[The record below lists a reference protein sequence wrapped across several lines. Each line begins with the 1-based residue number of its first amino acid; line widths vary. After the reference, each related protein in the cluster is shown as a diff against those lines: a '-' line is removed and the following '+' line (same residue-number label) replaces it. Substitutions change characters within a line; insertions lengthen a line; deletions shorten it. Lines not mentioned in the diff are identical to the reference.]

1 MQCIRSVLQQEE
13 ELRHPALTPAA
24 APGSPAV
31 LITNGSF
38 AWEAGGIPLLRHI
51 SLEIPAG
58 RLLIVIGEVGSGEC
72 LAAGVGAFQLT
83 LLALRAPDTCR
94 PSTKAGQIHSNM
106 HVHCI
111 SSLILLMCAF
121 AVEQRRIALNGLCV
135 T

>member
-1 MQCIRSVLQQEE
+1 MHAVSLELQHQRISSVLQQEE

-58 RLLIVIGEVGSGEC
+58 RLLIVIGEVGAGERSAADTGAIHIAYTSGIKS
-72 LAAGVGAFQLT
+72 A
-83 LLALRAPDTCR
+83 
-94 PSTKAGQIHSNM
+94 
-106 HVHCI
+106 
-111 SSLILLMCAF
+111 
-121 AVEQRRIALNGLCV
+121 
-135 T
+135 

>member
-1 MQCIRSVLQQEE
+1 MFCNDCFNAAEEGCQYERGFVLGLCNMLQTALLCMLSVQTCSMQCISSVLQQEE

-58 RLLIVIGEVGSGEC
+58 RLLIVIGEVGSGERS
-72 LAAGVGAFQLT
+72 AAGVGA
-83 LLALRAPDTCR
+83 
-94 PSTKAGQIHSNM
+94 IH
-106 HVHCI
+106 
-111 SSLILLMCAF
+111 
-121 AVEQRRIALNGLCV
+121 IAYTSGIESA
-135 T
+135 

>member
-1 MQCIRSVLQQEE
+1 MQCISTVLQQEE

-58 RLLIVIGEVGSGEC
+58 RLLIVIGEVGSGERS
-72 LAAGVGAFQLT
+72 AAGVGAIHIAYTSGIKSARHLQTFNQSRPNTSKYACT
-83 LLALRAPDTCR
+83 LHIITDTFDVC
-94 PSTKAGQIHSNM
+94 
-106 HVHCI
+106 
-111 SSLILLMCAF
+111 
-121 AVEQRRIALNGLCV
+121 LCH
-135 T
+135 

>member
-1 MQCIRSVLQQEE
+1 MQCISFALQQEE

-58 RLLIVIGEVGSGEC
+58 RLLIVIGEVGAGERS
-72 LAAGVGAFQLT
+72 AACVSAFT
-83 LLALRAPDTCR
+83 
-94 PSTKAGQIHSNM
+94 
-106 HVHCI
+106 
-111 SSLILLMCAF
+111 
-121 AVEQRRIALNGLCV
+121 
-135 T
+135 

>member
-1 MQCIRSVLQQEE
+1 MQCVTSVLQQEE

-58 RLLIVIGEVGSGEC
+58 RLLIVIGEVGSGERSATC
-72 LAAGVGAFQLT
+72 IGAI
-83 LLALRAPDTCR
+83 
-94 PSTKAGQIHSNM
+94 QIANTSD
-106 HVHCI
+106 I
-111 SSLILLMCAF
+111 KS
-121 AVEQRRIALNGLCV
+121 G
-135 T
+135 